1 MALTVK
7 AFLFKQWNGQALEIR
22 RFSLDQDV
30 STSYAYLL
38 QKIAQVFPSVKADK
52 VALAWIDG
60 DGDRISLSSDAEL
73 LEAMD
78 QFDGTV
84 FRLLIRDT
92 SSDSHDSEP
101 KQSSDGQSAASHHIR
116 GTLHPGV
123 ICDGC
128 KGPIYGIR
136 FKCLLCPDYDLCS
149 ACEGTGGHLEH
160 NMVAL
165 DAPQMCHPWWNSSGF
180 RGGAFPFGQPHPLA
194 SWWGSGCGGGGGRR
208 RCPWVK
214 RCHRGGC
221 GQGKEDSC
229 CPGKSDA
236 SCNSDATTQP
246 TEQKT
251 EEQAQPTSAGNNGE
265 CQWSSEQHK
274 SFLHNIG
281 ETVNSFLGPL
291 GIKVD
296 VDVVEDKKTPSEGT
310 DPVGASNTP
319 ATEEDQIQIAVA
331 QLRSMGYEDEGGWLT
346 ELVKA
351 KKGNVEHVL
360 EALHPSQ

>member
-1 MALTVK
+1 MLH
-7 AFLFKQWNGQALEIR
+7 
-22 RFSLDQDV
+22 
-30 STSYAYLL
+30 
-38 QKIAQVFPSVKADK
+38 
-52 VALAWIDG
+52 
-60 DGDRISLSSDAEL
+60 
-73 LEAMD
+73 
-78 QFDGTV
+78 

-101 KQSSDGQSAASHHIR
+101 KQSSDGQSAASHHTR

-149 ACEGTGGHLEH
+149 ACEGTSGHLEH
-160 NMVAL
+160 NMVAMPNVPPMVEQFRIQGRGFPL
-165 DAPQMCHPWWNSSGF
+165 WTAP
-180 RGGAFPFGQPHPLA
+180 PFGFMVGIRMWRRWWKKEVPLDEA
-194 SWWGSGCGGGGGRR
+194 MSLC
-208 RCPWVK
+208 
-214 RCHRGGC
+214 
-221 GQGKEDSC
+221 
-229 CPGKSDA
+229 
-236 SCNSDATTQP
+236 DATTQP

-310 DPVGASNTP
+310 DPTGSFLPKLWVKLESDMQKLAYTW
-319 ATEEDQIQIAVA
+319 EDQIQIAVA
-331 QLRSMGYEDEGGWLT
+331 QLMSMGYEDEGGWLT

-351 KKGNVEHVL
+351 KKRNIERVL